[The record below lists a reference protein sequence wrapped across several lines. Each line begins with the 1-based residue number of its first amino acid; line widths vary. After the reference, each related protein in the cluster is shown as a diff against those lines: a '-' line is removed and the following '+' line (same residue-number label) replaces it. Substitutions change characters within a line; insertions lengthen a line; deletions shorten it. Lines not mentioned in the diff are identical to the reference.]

1 MGGRLKL
8 PRKSTTLYVV
18 GFVLLLVAFA
28 YLELTY
34 TRRVESTSML
44 PTLQP
49 GDLVVIQP
57 VPFDSLKVG
66 NIIVYSPPCSRT
78 GASVIHRIIQV
89 ETGSQCSNGQTCYLT
104 KGDNNEYTDVAG
116 GIANGPI
123 TQNCYVGKVV
133 FVVPYIEQ
141 IATLPDDGN
150 YVIAGL
156 IFLAVIYMELA
167 GRGKTP
173 KPPSPEVKPDSAEKA
188 QD

>member
-1 MGGRLKL
+1 MGGTLEL

-18 GFVLLLVAFA
+18 GFVLILIAFA

-57 VPFDSLKVG
+57 IPFKDLKVG
-66 NIIVYSPPCSRT
+66 DIIVYSPPCSRT
-78 GASVIHRIIQV
+78 GASVIHRIIQN
-89 ETGSQCSNGQTCYLT
+89 ESGSECSNGQICYLT
-104 KGDNNEYTDVAG
+104 KGDNNDYTDVVG

-123 TQNCYVGKVV
+123 TQNCYVGAVV

-141 IATLPDDGN
+141 IATLPYDGN
-150 YVIAGL
+150 YVLAAL
-156 IFLAVIYMELA
+156 IFIVVIYMELA
-167 GRGKTP
+167 GR
-173 KPPSPEVKPDSAEKA
+173 KA
-188 QD
+188 QKAQVQGDAQA